1 MLLEQ
6 KMLEEKI
13 KAHST
18 SIEEM
23 NSVDSLRPPSPPPR
37 HEMWKGAR
45 INPSGTWSSKSTEQ
59 TVEQIVR
66 NMFSM
71 CYFKFNVLKF
81 DKFFSYFLGFSW

>member
-37 HEMWKGAR
+37 HEMWKGAC

-59 TVEQIVR
+59 TVERIVR
-66 NMFSM
+66 NIFSM
-71 CYFKFNVLKF
+71 CYFKFNVLNF
-81 DKFFSYFLGFSW
+81 DNFFSFVLGFSC